1 MFYTNW
7 LLVPK
12 YKKILQNILIFYIGG
27 IHTKME
33 YLNFYYHHHCPVS
46 SVLSTVVVLVYPT
59 FIKRWQICKGREEAF
74 LFNVPNF
81 LGTEISY
88 SIISPWEILLSLF
101 SSKNQKL

>member
-1 MFYTNW
+1 M
-7 LLVPK
+7 LV
-12 YKKILQNILIFYIGG
+12 FYIGG
-27 IHTKME
+27 IHNIME
-33 YLNFYYHHHCPVS
+33 CLNFYYHHHCPVS

-59 FIKRWQICKGREEAF
+59 SIKRWQICKGREEAF

-88 SIISPWEILLSLF
+88 SIISPWDILLSLF